1 VALSLYN
8 TRTREKQLFEP
19 LSPGRVGMYVCGPT
33 VYDFAH
39 VGNARPVIVFD
50 VLYRLL
56 KKSYEHVR
64 YVRNIT
70 DVDDKII
77 AAADQSGES
86 IDNITARTTDAYH
99 EDMAALGALP
109 PDIEPRA
116 TDHIPQMIIMIER
129 LIARGN
135 AYEADGHVLFAVDTD
150 ENYGKLSGRNRDEMI
165 AGARVEVAPYKK
177 DPADF
182 VLWKPSTGTQPGW
195 ESPWGLGRP
204 GWHIECSAMSREY
217 LGMTFDIHGGGR
229 DLVFPHH
236 ENEVAQ
242 STCAHDEA
250 EFARYWVHNGFLTVE
265 GDKMSK
271 SIGNILLVRDILAG
285 APGEAVRLNMLS
297 SHYRQPL
304 DWTDAGVAESRT
316 ILDRWYRA
324 ASDAEPLACEA
335 VIEALEDDLNTPKAI
350 AVLHELAN
358 AASQG
363 DALAAGQLRG
373 GANLMGLLM
382 KSQSAWFKGL
392 DAAEYDISFM
402 NKLAEPLPEIADRI
416 DEQVHQAIEK
426 WDEMSAEQQG
436 TIYEL
441 CINLLI
447 DFRNLAREH
456 REFQTSDTIR
466 DLLLDANITL
476 EDGADGT
483 TWRRTV

>member
-33 VYDFAH
+33 VYDLAH
-39 VGNARPVIVFD
+39 VGNARPVVVFD

-56 KKSYEHVR
+56 KTSYEHVR

-77 AAADQSGES
+77 AAAEKTGEK
-86 IDNITARTTDAYH
+86 IEDITVRTTDAYH

-116 TDHIPQMIIMIER
+116 TDHVEQMIAMTER

-135 AYEADGHVLFAVDTD
+135 AYEADGHVLFAVATD

-182 VLWKPSTGTQPGW
+182 VLWKPSTGNQPGW
-195 ESPWGLGRP
+195 DSPWGYGRP
-204 GWHIECSAMSREY
+204 GWHIECSAMAREY
-217 LGMTFDIHGGGR
+217 LGLTFDIHGGGR

-265 GDKMSK
+265 GEKMSK
-271 SIGNILLVRDILAG
+271 SIGNVLLVRDLLTK
-285 APGEAVRLNMLS
+285 APGEALRLNMLS
-297 SHYRQPL
+297 THYRQPL
-304 DWTDAGVAESRT
+304 DWTEEGVSQARK

-324 ASDAEPLACEA
+324 AGDADPTTCEA
-335 VIEALEDDLNTPKAI
+335 VVDALEDDMNTPKAI

-358 AASQG
+358 SASQG
-363 DALAAGQLRG
+363 DTVAAGQLRG
-373 GANLMGLLM
+373 GANLMGVLLN
-382 KSQSAWFKGL
+382 SADAWFKGSGAV
-392 DAAEYDISFM
+392 DYDISFM
-402 NKLAEPLPEIADRI
+402 NKLAEPLPEIANRI
-416 DEQVHQAIEK
+416 DSQVTAAIAK
-426 WDEMSAEQQG
+426 WDEMTNEQQG

-441 CINLLI
+441 CIKLLI
-447 DFRNLAREH
+447 DFRTLAREH
-456 REFQTSDTIR
+456 REFKTSDIIR

-483 TWRRTV
+483 TWRRTN